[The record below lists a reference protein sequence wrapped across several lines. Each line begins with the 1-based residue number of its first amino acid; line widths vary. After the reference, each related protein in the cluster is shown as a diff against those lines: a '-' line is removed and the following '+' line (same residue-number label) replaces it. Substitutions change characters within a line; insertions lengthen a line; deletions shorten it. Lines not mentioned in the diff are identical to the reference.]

1 MSESNIERA
10 KPDRSAPGRRAS
22 HPRHPRRDSSSE
34 LDCCRH
40 CGPPLVE
47 LVESA
52 ECGDDCSVLLRC
64 PECFAFEQ
72 LSCSA
77 AELDR
82 YEDVLDE
89 ACHQLVIDLVLLE
102 QANMREYIELFWA
115 ALACEQILPEDF

>member
-22 HPRHPRRDSSSE
+22 HPLHPRRESSPE
-34 LDCCRH
+34 LECCRH
-40 CGPPLVE
+40 CGSPLVE

-52 ECGDDCSVLLRC
+52 ECGDGYSVLLRC
-64 PECFAFEQ
+64 PECFTFEQ
-72 LSCSA
+72 VRCSA

-89 ACHQLVIDLVLLE
+89 ACHQLVIELVLLQE
-102 QANMREYIELFWA
+102 ANMLEYIELFRA
-115 ALACEQILPEDF
+115 ALAHEQILPEDF